1 MVPEIRQAA
10 HVYQGSIYSL
20 LQRSAGISKF
30 SCFVVAVSSPHSQS
44 GVTYLTNLLVDS
56 LNRDDPGRAIAV
68 DCRTDAGIARL
79 DDQLGLQIFR
89 DGSNRPVKA
98 TTGLWRSSPNYR
110 HDYIQEL
117 RSRYS
122 YIAID
127 CPPIS
132 ESSEVLSLS
141 DVVDGIVS
149 VVEANRTTKSQ
160 ISYLERTI
168 AQSGGRLLGH
178 VLNKRTYLIP
188 AWLHNRMEG
197 MGI

>member
-1 MVPEIRQAA
+1 MLPEKTQA

-20 LQRSAGISKF
+20 LQRSVGTSKL
-30 SCFVVAVSSPHSQS
+30 SCFVVAVTSAHSQS
-44 GVTYLTNLLVDS
+44 GVTYLANLLVDS
-56 LNRDDPGRAIAV
+56 LNRDNPGQAIAL
-68 DCRTDAGIARL
+68 DCRTDFGISHL
-79 DDQLGLQIFR
+79 DEELGLKVFQ
-89 DGSNRPVKA
+89 DGSNTPSK
-98 TTGLWRSSPNYR
+98 TSTGLWRSSPNYR
-110 HDYIQEL
+110 HDYIQGL
-117 RSRYS
+117 RTKYS
-122 YIAID
+122 YIVLD

-160 ISYLERTI
+160 ISYLERTV

-188 AWLHNRMEG
+188 EWLHSRMEG

>member
-1 MVPEIRQAA
+1 MTPENQAF

-20 LQRSAGISKF
+20 LQRSAGTSKF
-30 SCFVVAVSSPHSQS
+30 SCFVVAVTSAHSQS
-44 GVTYLTNLLVDS
+44 GVTYLTKLLVDS

-68 DCRTDAGIARL
+68 DCRNASGISKL
-79 DDQLGLQIFR
+79 DEELGLSTFE
-89 DGSNRPVKA
+89 DGKEKLVTPSP
-98 TTGLWRSSPNYR
+98 GLWRSSPNFR
-110 HDYIQEL
+110 RDYIQEL
-117 RSRYS
+117 RARYS
-122 YIAID
+122 YIALD

-141 DVVDGIVS
+141 EVVDGTVS

-168 AQSGGRLLGH
+168 ARSGGRLLGH
-178 VLNKRTYLIP
+178 VLNKRTYPIP
-188 AWLHNRMEG
+188 EWLHSKLEG